1 MWELELIFVYLFLFM
16 WGGKRCFYLVIKFIL
31 YIVGGFIFF
40 LIGVLGMGL
49 YGFNELRLDLER
61 LIN

>member
-16 WGGKRCFYLVIKFIL
+16 WGGKRCLYLVIKFIL

-49 YGFNELRLDLER
+49 YGFNEFGLDLER